1 MSSFSLEFDLWPTG
15 TVSASAASAY
25 DATISGKST
34 TLGATYYANGGSPS
48 NPCPSGGTHV
58 CASVT
63 VIALERAPLVLMNL
77 SGEVENLNG
86 YGYRYTGEQR
96 FYSFYVNLPNGPSAP
111 TQSDPFQS
119 GVNLVLES
127 RSAFLNSTLGS
138 TLNGSNGL
146 PPSITNCFGSSAQ
159 VTTQNPGSTDFTS
172 IVGSFSANQV
182 ATSCAMTLLG
192 ELEPLSANRTN
203 HDPPMGGTYIFLSSV
218 QAELLGL
225 DSQALTL
232 MPFQSPPTSP
242 TGGPP
247 TNDLGSAFGYVV
259 GAFAFAYN
267 ALVTGVNFIAH
278 LPAELKAL
286 GQFILGAIEKVL
298 SAVEAAVQW
307 LANALDFLLQL
318 VVRLFDEAINLALA
332 PFSSEINSI
341 GTQLVT
347 DFLSIAYGMKVIP
360 SVAVY
365 DDLYTN
371 VTGAHSFNR
380 LGGQSGGSPLTLQAS
395 TTDLLRV
402 LALVADTVAVI
413 QATDAAIEWSDNV
426 ETEGIGFVVEGAF
439 IDGAEPAVQQA
450 IIKAVT
456 YQLTLSAIGA
466 AAQGGSIFSSIL
478 TGSNSTISTAL
489 RWTGIGTAA
498 IQAVATALTHG
509 NLLFSEVQAD
519 NADNSVI
526 QTASFGVVLG
536 VAGMIVAAISFLVA
550 SNPIVEMAL
559 GATAMALAGLGY
571 VLMDLPQTQLEVL
584 AEEDRISAKIGQT
597 NDIVSFLA
605 GTGALLAGAANY
617 A

>member
-25 DATISGKST
+25 DTSIQNAPIGVGDIYTTNGAAT
-34 TLGATYYANGGSPS
+34 NV
-48 NPCPSGGTHV
+48 H
-58 CASVT
+58 ASVT
-63 VIALERAPLVLMNL
+63 VIALQRAPLVLMNL
-77 SGEVENLNG
+77 SGEVENLSG